1 VNATPPRVDRTIR
14 DVRSSDPHAAVA
26 NLFSICGA
34 APLDWILLDFL
45 YENGRVVRRHCS
57 GHARFGRSEYP
68 IGARSPRDLAVP
80 CLQFLDQ
87 LETGLIWP
95 DSGWGLGGAEMATMG
110 AGRFEQVDRCVAA
123 KHRYP
128 YIMLDNK
135 LVS

>member
-1 VNATPPRVDRTIR
+1 MYGPLIPMQQSRTSSPFVVLHHSTGSFWTSFTRMAESFAVIAPDMPDSDARNIQLALDRHVTSPFHAC
-14 DVRSSDPHAAVA
+14 SS
-26 NLFSICGA
+26 
-34 APLDWILLDFL
+34 
-45 YENGRVVRRHCS
+45 
-57 GHARFGRSEYP
+57 
-68 IGARSPRDLAVP
+68 
-80 CLQFLDQ
+80 DQ